1 MGQLAKFRGAI
12 SGLVIAALLAGPALA
27 DPMPL
32 DRALSLGLA
41 RSPELG
47 QAQARSG
54 AAEAVKDSAVRQW
67 FPSVDLNG
75 AAGLRHLENDARINL
90 GLSALD
96 ERPLYATI
104 GVNQP
109 LWDFGR
115 RTNDARTQ
123 RARLASAQQEE
134 EVAGEGAAYAIA
146 RAYLQVLVQQR
157 VVQASQDNLA
167 FHQNI
172 AADVSEGVDK
182 GAMSI
187 SERQQANER
196 LQGAKLALEQ
206 ANADL
211 GTARAELGLL
221 VGSDNFEVVAPP
233 DPSGVIPASLDAAL
247 ALAATNDPRVHSME
261 YRFRAAQS
269 QARRARSEFWPS
281 VGLQGTI
288 RAGKDF
294 EGYAGTTRDY
304 ELLLVARWNL
314 FNGGVTSARI
324 READHNADEAR
335 FALGG
340 AQRDSELQVRKAWIG
355 LQSWRSRLETQ
366 QARLGVAGDVLI
378 SYRAQFG
385 IGRRSLL
392 DVLDAQNA
400 VYNAS
405 VETEVARTGALLAEY
420 GLLAQLNQL
429 RSFFGISK
437 ATIDPKLYGPQ

>member
-12 SGLVIAALLAGPALA
+12 SGLMIAALMAGPALA
-27 DPMPL
+27 DPLPL

-67 FPSVDLNG
+67 FPLVDLNG

-96 ERPLYATI
+96 ERPTYATI

-109 LWDFGR
+109 VWDFGR
-115 RTNDARTQ
+115 RTNDARAQ
-123 RARLASAQQEE
+123 RAKLASAQQDE

-221 VGSDNFEVVAPP
+221 IGSDNFEVVTPP

-269 QARRARSEFWPS
+269 QAKRARSEFWPS

-314 FNGGVTSARI
+314 FNGGVTSARV

-437 ATIDPKLYGPQ
+437 TTIDPKLYGPQ